1 MWLLHINFIKPFI
14 VDVIMQEDILKET
27 SNILGTLS
35 KYDALKIFLECIE
48 GIEADTNA
56 SDRLGLTKKQYYTR
70 LKQLVDAGLIEKS
83 KGKYVHTTLG
93 KLIYDKAIRILFE
106 HVKNSKKLLM
116 VDVLKSSGKFDM
128 EEIYRLL
135 QIKTEENKAR
145 IYMDYNDL
153 IEDLAARISDAR
165 SEVCYATRHFNEVI
179 VGKAIELGRK
189 GVSIRVLADKS
200 LIDKYI
206 KEYAGIQRTNGH
218 GLERFKM
225 FVDPFYPDKFDRK
238 IIEVPFSFV
247 VIDSKYVGIELI
259 NSYNPERFYAAIY
272 VEDVY
277 IARQI
282 KELFN
287 ELYNKADIVKVNNR

>member
-1 MWLLHINFIKPFI
+1 
-14 VDVIMQEDILKET
+14 MQEDILKET
-27 SNILGTLS
+27 SNILVILS

-56 SDRLGLTKKQYYTR
+56 ADRLGLTKKQYYTR

-93 KLIYDKAIRILFE
+93 KLIYDKAIRMLFD

-145 IYMDYNDL
+145 IYMDYNHL
-153 IEDLAARISDAR
+153 IEYLASMMSNAK
-165 SEVCYATRHFNEVI
+165 SEVCYVTRHFNEVI
-179 VGKAIELGRK
+179 VGKTIELGRK
-189 GVSIRVLADKS
+189 GVSIRILVDKS

-206 KEYAGIQRTNGH
+206 REYADIQRTNGH
-218 GLERFKM
+218 ELERLKM
-225 FVDPFYPDKFDRK
+225 FMDPFYPDKFDRK
-238 IIEVPFSFV
+238 IVEVPFSFV
-247 VIDSKYVGIELI
+247 VIDSKYVGIELV
-259 NSYNPERFYAAIY
+259 NSYNPERFYAGVY

-287 ELYNKADIVKVNNR
+287 ELYNRADIMKATNR

>member
-1 MWLLHINFIKPFI
+1 
-14 VDVIMQEDILKET
+14 MQEDILKET
-27 SNILGTLS
+27 SNILVILS

-56 SDRLGLTKKQYYTR
+56 ADRLGLTKKQYYTR

-93 KLIYDKAIRILFE
+93 KLIYDKAIRMLFD

-145 IYMDYNDL
+145 IYMDYNHL
-153 IEDLAARISDAR
+153 IEYLASRMSNAK
-165 SEVCYATRHFNEVI
+165 SEVCYVTRHFNEVI
-179 VGKAIELGRK
+179 VGKTIELGRK
-189 GVSIRVLADKS
+189 GVSIRILVDKS

-206 KEYAGIQRTNGH
+206 REYADIQRTNGH
-218 GLERFKM
+218 ELERLKM
-225 FVDPFYPDKFDRK
+225 FMDPFYPDKFDRK
-238 IIEVPFSFV
+238 IVEVPFSFV
-247 VIDSKYVGIELI
+247 VIDSKYVGIELV
-259 NSYNPERFYAAIY
+259 NSYNPERFYAGVY

-287 ELYNKADIVKVNNR
+287 ELYNRADIMKATNR